1 MADKKTPNT
10 KATTSATSSA
20 QNKRSTKR
28 KTTKAAVAK
37 RAKTAKA
44 NKPVVSSTANSAIES
59 TATPET
65 ASAPTPVP
73 SQAVSAK
80 SGNGLSVLA
89 LLLSL
94 GALAASG
101 YLVYSNTLKNA
112 VGNTNL
118 AVGLTEIQ
126 GNVGRIGDVVT
137 SLKGDVQKMNEKQS
151 SFVSGDVLSQQL
163 QQQFQEQV
171 VPIQEQQ
178 SALSQTLKTVRQQV
192 SGDDSEYVISR
203 ISQLL
208 EKANVELNLSK
219 NIESALLALG
229 LAEEQIRV
237 SNNRSLDVVRTKL
250 LADIDALKATE
261 KADLTAI
268 SAKIV
273 AASSTIEEWPLKNEP
288 NAELIETQLSG
299 NSDTPKEAGFL
310 EELKSAAAQMVK
322 DAVRVQKVDATPRPL
337 LVPEQRYFLNQ
348 NLRLQL
354 LTAQNAALQ
363 GEQTIYQDNL
373 ASASQWIKEYF
384 DLRDQRV
391 QNVLKAFDEISGVT
405 LKPELHDISATLKS
419 FNDATANPSK
429 G

>member
-1 MADKKTPNT
+1 MVDKKTPNT
-10 KATTSATSSA
+10 KTTTSATSSA
-20 QNKRSTKR
+20 KNKRSTKR
-28 KTTKAAVAK
+28 KTSKAAVVK
-37 RAKTAKA
+37 NTKTVKT
-44 NKPVVSSTANSAIES
+44 NKPVVASSVGSNAENVSSPEVAS
-59 TATPET
+59 TPPPAV
-65 ASAPTPVP
+65 PTQTVPV
-73 SQAVSAK
+73 K

-101 YLVYSNTLKNA
+101 YLVYTNTLKNA

-126 GNVGRIGDVVT
+126 GNVGRIGDVVST
-137 SLKGDVQKMNEKQS
+137 LKGDVQKINENQS
-151 SFVSGDVLSQQL
+151 SYVSSDVLSQQL
-163 QQQFQEQV
+163 QQKFQQQV
-171 VPIQEQQ
+171 APIQEQQ
-178 SALSQTLKTVRQQV
+178 TVLSQTLNTVRQQV
-192 SGDDSEYVISR
+192 SGDDSKYVISR

-208 EKANVELNLSK
+208 DKANVELNLSK
-219 NIESALLALG
+219 NVDSALLALG
-229 LAEEQIRV
+229 LAEEQIRAT
-237 SNNRSLDVVRTKL
+237 NNRSLDVVRTKL
-250 LADIDALKATE
+250 LADIDALKSIE
-261 KADLTAI
+261 QADLTAI

-273 AASSTIEEWPLKNEP
+273 AASSTIEEWPLQNEP
-288 NAELIETQLSG
+288 NAELIEAQLVESET
-299 NSDTPKEAGFL
+299 SKEAGFL
-310 EELKSAAAQMVK
+310 AELKSAASQMVK
-322 DAVRVQKVDATPRPL
+322 DAVRVQKVDAAPKPL

-363 GEQTIYQDNL
+363 GEQKIYQDNL

-391 QNVLKAFDEISGVT
+391 QNVLKDFDEISGAT
-405 LKPELHDISATLKS
+405 LKPELHDISPTLKS